1 MNFNKIL
8 LIILLCFG
16 FGASTQDQK
25 LPIPLSLRTANYDI
39 NLTLDVDKKQV
50 EAQQYLT
57 FKNPSSDTIWTMPFH
72 MYYNAF
78 KNNKS
83 TFALEANSILSSKS
97 PEDVE
102 NGIWSWIKVTEV
114 TDQEGNN
121 LSDSLSFVSVDDKN
135 ENDHTVLI
143 LRLKEPILPHG
154 TYGINMKWTSQIPK
168 TSIRTGYNRDYFF
181 MAQWYPKLGVY
192 EPAGSRF
199 AKKGQW
205 NCHQYHANT
214 EYFGEFGV
222 YKVNI
227 TVPENFVVGAS
238 GFLVE
243 EKEAPKNLS
252 LSLSRPL
259 KTYTY
264 LAEDVIDF
272 TWTANPHFIVLE
284 EKWKDVQIKLLIM
297 PEHVCNKERFLS
309 ATKYTLDFFEKYIE
323 KYPYPTLTIVSPPYY
338 GLFSGAMEYP
348 TLFTAPTLCILPPN
362 IRTTETLTMHE
373 LTHQYFMQM
382 LSTNEQ
388 EEAWMDEGFTAFFE
402 AKMMDKFYPKGVFYW
417 DYMGINL
424 GSKEYRR
431 GRFFNADNIKI
442 GPMSQFGWLFKHQGH
457 REIVYGKASVW
468 LRTLEGMVGEA
479 CMQDIIQTYFKRWKF
494 KHPCR
499 FDFIDIVN
507 EIVPQHHGETFG
519 PNMNWFLDQVIYG
532 TEECDYSVHSISNK
546 KIVEPLGYF
555 DNTTE
560 ARVPTENSAQIYQAK
575 VILYRLG
582 ELWVPQDVKVTFD
595 NGDVIMEKW
604 DGKARSHDFT
614 YTGNRK
620 ISAVEIDPALK
631 IPLDKNLINNSY
643 VLEPKSSGITRY
655 FTSFLTWMQGAMV
668 TASALI

>member
-309 ATKYTLDFFEKYIE
+309 A
-323 KYPYPTLTIVSPPYY
+323 
-338 GLFSGAMEYP
+338 
-348 TLFTAPTLCILPPN
+348 
-362 IRTTETLTMHE
+362 
-373 LTHQYFMQM
+373 
-382 LSTNEQ
+382 
-388 EEAWMDEGFTAFFE
+388 
-402 AKMMDKFYPKGVFYW
+402 
-417 DYMGINL
+417 
-424 GSKEYRR
+424 
-431 GRFFNADNIKI
+431 
-442 GPMSQFGWLFKHQGH
+442 
-457 REIVYGKASVW
+457 
-468 LRTLEGMVGEA
+468 
-479 CMQDIIQTYFKRWKF
+479 
-494 KHPCR
+494 
-499 FDFIDIVN
+499 
-507 EIVPQHHGETFG
+507 
-519 PNMNWFLDQVIYG
+519 
-532 TEECDYSVHSISNK
+532 
-546 KIVEPLGYF
+546 
-555 DNTTE
+555 
-560 ARVPTENSAQIYQAK
+560 
-575 VILYRLG
+575 
-582 ELWVPQDVKVTFD
+582 
-595 NGDVIMEKW
+595 
-604 DGKARSHDFT
+604 
-614 YTGNRK
+614 
-620 ISAVEIDPALK
+620 
-631 IPLDKNLINNSY
+631 
-643 VLEPKSSGITRY
+643 
-655 FTSFLTWMQGAMV
+655 
-668 TASALI
+668 